1 MTTTSLLPDVGIEL
15 REGYAEV
22 GDQSLHYVEAGD
34 GPLIVLLHGFP
45 EFWFGWRLQI
55 APLAAAG
62 FRVVAPDTRGYNLS
76 SKPEGFEAYAVDL
89 LAADIR
95 GLIGELGAESA
106 LLVGHDWGGTIAWTI
121 AMNHPEV
128 VDRLAIL
135 NAAHPRRLQEG
146 LHHPSQ
152 LRKSWY
158 FFFFAA
164 PGLPEEV
171 VHARDWHFF
180 RHFLHDANPPYTPQE
195 IERYVEAWSQP
206 GAAAGMINYYRASVR
221 QSQKEAAAKLRPISA
236 PTLVIWGER
245 DSYLGSE
252 LAEPDRDDVPNLDRV
267 ERLPDA
273 SHWVHHDEAERVN
286 QLLIDF
292 FAGIGATQKPEPERN
307 VKKDRGSPHPC
318 DFHGRSGLVGLEPTA
333 LGSNSNRRGG
343 THDGEERSRRDDRGS
358 PLDRRNG
365 VGGRGRAIDARK
377 DIGSLPITDDEK
389 LVGMITDR
397 DITTRVVAE
406 AADLKATSVGDV
418 YSRDLIS
425 VEPDKDLQ
433 EALQLMA
440 RHQVRRLPVVEN
452 DRLVGIVAQADIA
465 LRENET
471 KTGELVEAIS
481 EPSGGRRA
489 A

>member
-1 MTTTSLLPDVGIEL
+1 MTTQLLASTFSSVMPHDRIEI
-15 REGYAEV
+15 REGYADV
-22 GDQSLHYVEAGD
+22 GDVRLHYVEAGD
-34 GPLIVLLHGFP
+34 GPLLVLLHGFP

-55 APLAAAG
+55 GPLAAAG

-95 GLIGELGAESA
+95 GLIGALGAKSA
-106 LLVGHDWGGTIAWTI
+106 RLVGHDWGGTIAWTT

-128 VDRLAIL
+128 VERLAIL

-152 LRKSWY
+152 LAKSWY

-171 VHARDWHFF
+171 VHLRDWHFL
-180 RHFLHDANPPYTPQE
+180 RHFLHEANPPYTPHE

-245 DSYLGSE
+245 DSYLGSD
-252 LAEPDRDDVPNLDRV
+252 LAEPHPDDVPNLDRV
-267 ERLPDA
+267 ERLADA

-292 FAGIGATQKPEPERN
+292 F
-307 VKKDRGSPHPC
+307 
-318 DFHGRSGLVGLEPTA
+318 TA
-333 LGSNSNRRGG
+333 
-343 THDGEERSRRDDRGS
+343 
-358 PLDRRNG
+358 
-365 VGGRGRAIDARK
+365 
-377 DIGSLPITDDEK
+377 
-389 LVGMITDR
+389 
-397 DITTRVVAE
+397 
-406 AADLKATSVGDV
+406 AA
-418 YSRDLIS
+418 
-425 VEPDKDLQ
+425 
-433 EALQLMA
+433 
-440 RHQVRRLPVVEN
+440 
-452 DRLVGIVAQADIA
+452 
-465 LRENET
+465 
-471 KTGELVEAIS
+471 
-481 EPSGGRRA
+481 
-489 A
+489 